1 MRLTLHTDYALRV
14 LIYLNAR
21 SDRLSSIA
29 EIARSY
35 GISQNH
41 LMKVVHRLGK
51 LGYVDTL
58 RGRNGGIR
66 LARPAASI
74 SIGEVV
80 RATED
85 SFQLVDC
92 PTCVIA
98 PACGLNGLLGSATLA
113 FLDVLDKA
121 TLADISRKRS
131 AIAGLLDAAAA

>member
-14 LIYLNAR
+14 LIFLNAR
-21 SDRLSSIA
+21 NDRLSSIA

-74 SIGEVV
+74 TIGEVV